1 MTRVLLIGARGQL
14 GVDLAAELSG
24 EYEIVPVTQEIMPVE
39 DAARVRTCVA
49 ENNPRIIVN
58 CSAFHRVDDCET
70 QVEQAFRINVY
81 GLRNLALAARE
92 CGALLVSFSTDYVFD
107 GARRTPYVEDDSP
120 TPKSIYGVS
129 KAAGEIMLRALYDRY
144 FMIRTCGLYG
154 YAGSREKK
162 TNFVESMIGWAR
174 QGKPLRIVCDQ
185 VCTPTP
191 TLEVARAV
199 RNLLARE
206 DYGLYH
212 LTCAGE
218 CSWYEF
224 ATAIFE
230 MMDLHPAVSP
240 VPSSEFPT
248 PAKRPGYSVLDNR
261 RYRSLGFQ
269 DLPHWRDALRSYI
282 DGRAANGRA

>member
-1 MTRVLLIGARGQL
+1 MPRVLLIGARGQL
-14 GVDLAAELSG
+14 GVDLAAVLSAA
-24 EYEIVPVTQEIMPVE
+24 YEIIPTTQDEMPVE
-39 DAARVRTCVA
+39 DAARVRACVVQH
-49 ENNPRIIVN
+49 NPGIIVN

-70 QVEQAFRINVY
+70 QVEQAFRVNVY

-92 CGALLVSFSTDYVFD
+92 SGALLVSFSTDYVFD
-107 GARRTPYVEDDSP
+107 SARRTPYGEDDIP

-129 KAAGEIMLRALYDRY
+129 KAAGEIMLRALYERH
-144 FMIRTCGLYG
+144 FLIRTCGLYG

-174 QGKPLRIVCDQ
+174 QGKPLRIVSDQ

-191 TLEVARAV
+191 TLELAYAV
-199 RNLLARE
+199 RNLLAVE

-212 LTCAGE
+212 LTCAGQ

-230 MMDLHPAVSP
+230 LMDLHPTLSP
-240 VPSSEFPT
+240 VPTSEFPT
-248 PAKRPGYSVLDNR
+248 PARRPGYSVLDNR
-261 RYRSLGFQ
+261 RYRSLGFE

-282 DGRAANGRA
+282 EGRAANGRA